1 LTAKS
6 TSKLRKNIR
15 TMNSND
21 IADYLGNHP
30 HFFEEHVELL
40 ASVKL
45 ASPVMGRAIS
55 LQERQM
61 EVVREKHKILELRL
75 SELMR
80 LGSENDSICSKFQIW
95 TRALLLA
102 RNDVDL
108 PHLLT
113 QGLQDIF
120 SLPHATL
127 RLWNV
132 SQEVAHTWFAQD
144 TTDDV
149 QLFAKGL
156 SAPFCGQNQDF
167 EAASWIETDEQLQ
180 SLAMLP
186 LRLTPGSPT
195 FGLLVLGSPDP
206 ARFTSDMA
214 TDFLSKI
221 ADTSSAALSC
231 MTQ

>member
-1 LTAKS
+1 
-6 TSKLRKNIR
+6 
-15 TMNSND
+15 MNSTD
-21 IADYLGNHP
+21 IATYLIQHP
-30 HFFEEHVELL
+30 HFFEEHAELL
-40 ASVKL
+40 GSIKL
-45 ASPVMGRAIS
+45 TSPVMGRAIS

-61 EVVREKHKILELRL
+61 EVVREKYRSLELRMADL
-75 SELMR
+75 LRIAE
-80 LGSENDSICSKFQIW
+80 ENHDISQKFQSW

-108 PHLLT
+108 PHVLT

-120 SLPHATL
+120 DLPHATL
-127 RLWNV
+127 RLWGV
-132 SQEVAHTWFAQD
+132 AEDFAHTWFASS
-144 TTDDV
+144 TSDDA

-156 SAPFCGQNQDF
+156 TTPYCGKNHDF
-167 EAASWIETDEQLQ
+167 EAAGWIETEQPVE

-186 LRLTPGSPT
+186 LRLSGNGPT

-206 ARFTSDMA
+206 NRYTKDMA

-231 MTQ
+231 LVDI